1 MRALYR
7 VIILMCLLPTL
18 ALASGME
25 VLTLQNRSVSEVMP
39 VLRPLLEPGGVMT
52 GINDQII
59 LRASSANRAQIKAAL
74 AKIDIPARQLLIY
87 VSQNRQQN
95 NEQNELSG
103 HVKLGG
109 NTMPPRRQSGNRPD
123 EQVTA
128 GIRNGDVNADIHL
141 GNIQRS
147 TDQHTTQMLR
157 VIDGGSAYIQ
167 TGVSIPIQL
176 HQVYLSPGGAIISDS
191 RVYRDIGSGFYAKPH
206 VNGHHVTLEISPQ
219 QDNRSANGVVEQQ
232 RLYTTITTRLG
243 EWTQIGG
250 TDTQE
255 NHQNRALLGVTGSA
269 SAAQGGVWVKVEEID
284 Q

>member
-25 VLTLQNRSVSEVMP
+25 VLTLQNRSASEVLP

-59 LRASSANRAQIKAAL
+59 LRTSSANRAQIKAAL

-95 NEQNELSG
+95 GEQHELSG
-103 HVKLGG
+103 HVNIGRE
-109 NTMPPRRQSGNRPD
+109 TRSPRRQSGTSP

-128 GIRNGDVNADIHL
+128 DIRNGNGNADLRL

-147 TDQHTTQMLR
+147 TDQHTNQMLR
-157 VIDGGSAYIQ
+157 VVDGGSAYIR
-167 TGVSIPIQL
+167 TGVSIPVQM

-191 RVYRDIGSGFYAKPH
+191 LVYRDIGSGFYAKPH
-206 VNGHHVTLEISPQ
+206 VNGQHVTLEISPQ
-219 QDNRSANGVVEQQ
+219 QDKLSANGVVEQQ

-250 TDTQE
+250 TDTQG
-255 NHQNRALLGVTGSA
+255 NHQSRALLGVTGST
-269 SAAQGGVWVKVEEID
+269 SAAQGGVWIKVEEVA

>member
-1 MRALYR
+1 
-7 VIILMCLLPTL
+7 MCLLPTL

-25 VLTLQNRSVSEVMP
+25 VLTLQNRSASEVLP

-59 LRASSANRAQIKAAL
+59 LRTSSANRAQIKAAL

-95 NEQNELSG
+95 GEQHELSG
-103 HVKLGG
+103 HVNIGRE
-109 NTMPPRRQSGNRPD
+109 TRSPRRQSGTSP

-128 GIRNGDVNADIHL
+128 DIRNGNGNADLRL

-147 TDQHTTQMLR
+147 TDQHTNQMLR
-157 VIDGGSAYIQ
+157 VVDGGSAYIR
-167 TGVSIPIQL
+167 TGVSIPVQM

-191 RVYRDIGSGFYAKPH
+191 LVYRDIGSGFYAKPH
-206 VNGHHVTLEISPQ
+206 VNGQHVTLEISPQ
-219 QDNRSANGVVEQQ
+219 QDKLSANGVVEQQ

-250 TDTQE
+250 TDTQG
-255 NHQNRALLGVTGSA
+255 NHQSRALLGVTGST
-269 SAAQGGVWVKVEEID
+269 SAAQGGVWIKVEEVA

>member
-25 VLTLQNRSVSEVMP
+25 VLTLQNRSASEVLP

-74 AKIDIPARQLLIY
+74 SKIDIPARQLLIY

-95 NEQNELSG
+95 GEQNELSG
-103 HVKLGG
+103 HVNLGR
-109 NTMPPRRQSGNRPD
+109 NTMAPRRQSGTGSE

-128 GIRNGDVNADIHL
+128 GIRNGDVNANIRL

-147 TDQHTTQMLR
+147 TDQHTNQMLR

-219 QDNRSANGVVEQQ
+219 QDKLSANEVVEQQ

-255 NHQNRALLGVTGSA
+255 NHQNKALLGVTGST
-269 SAAQGGVWVKVEEID
+269 SAAQGGVWIKVEEIAR
-284 Q
+284 

>member
-7 VIILMCLLPTL
+7 VIVLMCLLPTL

-25 VLTLQNRSVSEVMP
+25 VLTLQNRSVSGVLP

-87 VSQNRQQN
+87 VSQNHQQN

-103 HVKLGG
+103 HVNLGR
-109 NTMPPRRQSGNRPD
+109 NTMSPRRQSGTSPD
-123 EQVTA
+123 GQVTT
-128 GIRNGDVNADIHL
+128 GIRNGDVNAGIRL
-141 GNIQRS
+141 GNTQRS
-147 TDQHTTQMLR
+147 TDQHTNQMLR
-157 VIDGGSAYIQ
+157 VVDGGSAYIQ
-167 TGVSIPIQL
+167 TGVSIPIQM

-206 VNGHHVTLEISPQ
+206 VNGQHVTLEISPQ
-219 QDNRSANGVVEQQ
+219 QDKLSANGAVEQQ

-250 TDTQE
+250 TDTQGD
-255 NHQNRALLGVTGSA
+255 HQNRALLGVTGST
-269 SAAQGGVWVKVEEID
+269 SAAQGGVWMKIEEVP